1 MKIIEFPK
9 TVKNGSKKR
18 KAPKKYNLD
27 KADFNNILE
36 EGEAVW
42 RCNCGSVL
50 FFLTPDG
57 AKCQQ
62 CGFIAMGW
70 MGAE

>member
-1 MKIIEFPK
+1 MKIIEFPN
-9 TVKNGSKKR
+9 TPKR
-18 KAPKKYNLD
+18 KPSYKKYNL
-27 KADFNNILE
+27 KKSDFNNVLE
-36 EGEAVW
+36 EGESTW

-70 MGAE
+70 AE